1 MKVHLKEWTM
11 KLFLAVAPKTKKLS
25 SNKEQSKYAAQSNP
39 SLCHAI
45 VSLAKISDV
54 EQDV

>member
-1 MKVHLKEWTM
+1 MKVYLKEWIM
-11 KLFLAVAPKTKKLS
+11 KLFLAIAQKTKKHS

-45 VSLAKISDV
+45 VSLLKISNV